1 MDDSS
6 LSGLTLLLAL
16 VALHAFI
23 ALAHAALAHSQDG
36 HLNERAQAGDHG
48 ARRILRLT
56 EDALRL
62 HITCHVSL
70 MLVRFAIAAVATV
83 QATQLMLQT
92 SGGQTLFTMP
102 LLAYVTLLLP
112 VALLA
117 YILGELVPTA
127 IGKARAES
135 VAPLVAA
142 PMRLLTFILRPLV
155 APLSRLSSSLGRLTG
170 SGSLDM
176 VTDEQILSLVDV
188 GQKDG
193 VIENEEKEMI
203 RSVLQFGETIAR
215 EVMIPRLDITALGI
229 DSTLDEALHAFLESG
244 HSRIPIY
251 EEKIDNI
258 KGVLYAK
265 DMLSLQLNASTVSKS
280 VRDLMRPAYF
290 VPETKRADTLFKEMQ
305 SRKVHLAIIV
315 DEYGGTAGLVT
326 IEDLLEEIVGDIKD
340 EFDVNEEAL
349 VVPHGED
356 RYVIDASI
364 NLDDFNDLLGVDLPK
379 DDADT
384 LGGYVFGQFGR
395 VPEVGESLETGSL
408 VLRIESI
415 EGRRIRKIHVTR
427 KRPIDDADEETQ
439 EAEAPAARRRINTL
453 DPEISPKA
461 AQT

>member
-16 VALHAFI
+16 VALHALI
-23 ALAHAALAHSQDG
+23 ALAHAALAHSHDG
-36 HLNERAQAGDHG
+36 RLNERAQAGDHS
-48 ARRILRLT
+48 ARRVLWLT

-62 HITCHVSL
+62 HITCHISL
-70 MLVRFAIAAVATV
+70 TLVRFAIAAAATV
-83 QATQLMLQT
+83 QVSQWMLAAGSQV
-92 SGGQTLFTMP
+92 LFAMP
-102 LLAYVTLLLP
+102 LLGYIVLLLP
-112 VALLA
+112 TALLT
-117 YILGELVPTA
+117 YILGDLVPTA
-127 IGKARAES
+127 IGKARADS

-142 PMRLLTFILRPLV
+142 PIRWLAFLLQPLV
-155 APLSRLSSSLGRLTG
+155 APLCRLNNALAQMTG
-170 SGSLDM
+170 SGVLDM

-203 RSVLQFGETIAR
+203 RSVLQFGETLAR
-215 EVMIPRLDITALGI
+215 EVMVPRLDITALDS

-244 HSRIPIY
+244 HSRIPVY

-265 DMLSLQLNASTVSKS
+265 DLLGLQLQDSGAAKS
-280 VRDLMRPAYF
+280 IRELIRPAYF

-305 SRKVHLAIIV
+305 ARKVHLAIIV

-326 IEDLLEEIVGDIKD
+326 IEDLLEEIVGDIQD
-340 EFDVNEEAL
+340 EFDTNEEAL
-349 VVPHGED
+349 VVPQGADE
-356 RYVIDASI
+356 YLVDASI
-364 NLDDFNDLLGVDLPK
+364 NLDDFNDLLALDLPK

-395 VPEVGESLETGSL
+395 VPEVGEVLQNDSLI
-408 VLRIESI
+408 LRIESI

-427 KRPIDDADEETQ
+427 KRPLDDSEEETQ
-439 EAEAPAARRRINTL
+439 EAETPAAHHSINTL

-461 AQT
+461 AHL